1 VQTPVCDSLRGIR
14 LCNRGKDVPIFK
26 EMHET
31 RTVEPGWDY
40 QELLRM
46 LSEAIARGYV
56 EQLPVMKPHRY
67 SPGRTWYREKETG
80 IIYFLDPPDERP
92 GWWDEVDP
100 KDLIETDDPEE
111 REPASNGEARVPPLT
126 NILFLKQEVY
136 GREADDLIREISQ
149 LCSQR
154 ELQEWWEREIWSQ
167 HGQLV
172 LIKARARLAELV
184 KRAKDGGWEMH
195 R

>member
-1 VQTPVCDSLRGIR
+1 MG
-14 LCNRGKDVPIFK
+14 IFK
-26 EMHET
+26 EIHEL
-31 RTVEPGWDY
+31 RTVGSPDESR
-40 QELLRM
+40 ELLRK
-46 LSEAIARGYV
+46 LAIAISRGWV
-56 EQLPVMKPHRY
+56 EQIPVMKPR
-67 SPGRTWYREKETG
+67 PMAPNETWYRDKETG
-80 IIYFLDPPDERP
+80 QIYSLHPFDERP
-92 GWWDEVDP
+92 GLWMEIDP

-111 REPASNGEARVPPLT
+111 REPAPNGEARVPPLIG
-126 NILFLKQEVY
+126 ILFLKHEVY
-136 GREADDLIREISQ
+136 GREADDLIRAISQ

-184 KRAKDGGWEMH
+184 KRAMEGGWEMH